1 MSAAAPEGYPGNPS
15 LPREVRDKILSTFKH
30 TLNLF
35 KEGKRDDCLI
45 GCDFILKMDPRFTPA
60 RQLLEKTKNPAAD
73 VDVGD
78 LESMVA
84 ATPTRQERV
93 ASVETDRLLVRA
105 AESFAARDFDAAVAA
120 AEQVLQVLPGNQNA
134 VEIRDKALRKKNAE
148 PQFEVARQRALAAL
162 ESHRPAEAQSALQQ
176 MRSLDPEHPAVA
188 LLERKLQP
196 AAPLEVGESTNP
208 GLNPDGPP
216 PPPPLSL
223 ADEPE
228 PETSA
233 SALGGGGLGDL
244 SLDSLTLDE
253 PPGTVVPPP
262 PGMGDPVT
270 GPLKLGGQALGGG
283 SEPSDSFSLDM
294 GGNETFDHGGS
305 SGAPPDLW
313 SESPAEPAG
322 ASVSFSDSAAS
333 MFSTS
338 AEESSDSEPSYASAS
353 PDPEPSGP
361 STEDEIATL
370 LQQGDD
376 AARTGN
382 RQQAIEIWSRIFLI
396 DINNSDAVGRIE
408 KARQEMAEGN
418 RRIADSLKQ
427 GREKFEAGDFTAAR
441 EAFLQVLA
449 LDESDQ
455 TARTYLDRIEQQL
468 SRPSSGLDLSR
479 RAPQGDVLEEDY
491 GDASPGAAA
500 GEALEEAS
508 SEREAVAPAAAAK
521 PPRAPMDKRFLMAL
535 GGALILAVV
544 LGLYMWLRPSG
555 GSPQASSPQG
565 QAAAGGPSLEHATA
579 LFRDGKVAETIA
591 ELKKIPRSSPDYGRA
606 QKLLASLSKT
616 AEGGAGESAAGET
629 AGASGEKPAGAAG
642 PPPEAVK
649 HREEGQKA
657 LADKRYIEALK
668 SLSLA
673 SASFEGDPTFA
684 QEIGAASEKVN
695 ELTPAVKLYNEG
707 EFETAIPILWR
718 IFQADRSNQDARS
731 FLVRSYYNEGIGQLQ
746 NGLYSKASESFAE
759 VIAIDPQDA
768 DAIRHKK
775 FSERYVKGDLDL
787 LGRIYVRHVQQR
799 P

>member
-60 RQLLEKTKNPAAD
+60 RQLLEKTKNPAAAI
-73 VDVGD
+73 DVGD

-105 AESFAARDFDAAVAA
+105 AESFAARDFDAAIAA

-134 VEIRDKALRKKNAE
+134 SEIRDKAVRKKNAQ
-148 PQFEVARQRALAAL
+148 PQLEAARQQAMAAL
-162 ESHRPAEAQSALQQ
+162 EA
-176 MRSLDPEHPAVA
+176 MRLLDAEHPAVA
-188 LLERKLQP
+188 LLERRLQVP
-196 AAPLEVGESTNP
+196 APQEVGESTNP
-208 GLNPDGPP
+208 GLNPDSHQ
-216 PPPPLSL
+216 PLSL
-223 ADEPE
+223 DDPELPSFSPAPE
-228 PETSA
+228 PA
-233 SALGGGGLGDL
+233 AGAGAFDGGGLGDL

-253 PPGTVVPPP
+253 PPGTIVPPP

-270 GPLKLGGQALGGG
+270 GPLRLGGVALGGDT
-283 SEPSDSFSLDM
+283 SETFSLDVS
-294 GGNETFDHGGS
+294 GHDALDHPAG
-305 SGAPPDLW
+305 GAPPNLW
-313 SESPAEPAG
+313 SEPAEPAG

-333 MFSTS
+333 MFGSPTAADEPS
-338 AEESSDSEPSYASAS
+338 FGSDSPSYADSLSPAVSDSAGPS
-353 PDPEPSGP
+353 PD
-361 STEDEIATL
+361 DEIATL

-376 AARTGN
+376 AARNGN

-396 DINNSDAVGRIE
+396 DINNSEAVGRIE

-418 RRIADSLKQ
+418 RRIAESLKL

-449 LDESDQ
+449 LDETDQ
-455 TARTYLDRIEQQL
+455 TARTYIDRIEQQL
-468 SRPSSGLDLSR
+468 SRPSSGLDLSH
-479 RAPQGDVLEEDY
+479 RAPQGDVLSEDY
-491 GDASPGAAA
+491 TDAVEPVDAASPATAGAA
-500 GEALEEAS
+500 EE
-508 SEREAVAPAAAAK
+508 RAAAK

-535 GGALILAVV
+535 GGALLLAIVV
-544 LGLYMWLRPSG
+544 GAYMWLRPSG
-555 GSPQASSPQG
+555 GASAGGAAPQQQS
-565 QAAAGGPSLEHATA
+565 AAGGPSLEHATA

-591 ELKKIPRSSPDYGRA
+591 ELKKIPRSSPDYARA
-606 QKLLASLSKT
+606 QKLLTSLSKS
-616 AEGGAGESAAGET
+616 ADGSSASGAAGD
-629 AGASGEKPAGAAG
+629 AAGAAG
-642 PPPEAVK
+642 EKSAGPAPPPEAAK
-649 HREEGQKA
+649 HREDGQKA
-657 LADKRYIEALK
+657 LAEKRYIEALK

-673 SASFEGDPTFA
+673 SASYDGDPTFA
-684 QEIGAASEKVN
+684 QELGAASEKVN

-731 FLVRSYYNEGIGQLQ
+731 FLLRSYYNEGIGQLQ
-746 NGLYSKASESFAE
+746 NGLYAKASESFGE
-759 VIAIDPQDA
+759 VLAIDPQDA
-768 DAIRHKK
+768 DAVRHKK
-775 FSERYVKGDLDL
+775 FAERYLKGDLDL
-787 LGRIYVRHVQQR
+787 LGRIYVRHIQQR